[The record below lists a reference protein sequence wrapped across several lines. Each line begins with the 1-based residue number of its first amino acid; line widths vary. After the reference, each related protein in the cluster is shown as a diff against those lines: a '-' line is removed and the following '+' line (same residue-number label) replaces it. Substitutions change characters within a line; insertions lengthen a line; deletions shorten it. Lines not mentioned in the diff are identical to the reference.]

1 MRYNPQSS
9 FTSWQ
14 QSQDFVGVLGEVD
27 RALEN
32 AFEGYLAANQRF
44 AQTTHN
50 IEAVQAGRDAA
61 VRGRTETV
69 PAYRRLQPQGQQA
82 FRSGHVDPL
91 IFDAQGAAFGA
102 NTVGPLTSAA
112 FRDEAARR
120 WRPGTI

>member
-1 MRYNPQSS
+1 M
-9 FTSWQ
+9 
-14 QSQDFVGVLGEVD
+14 GVLGEVD

-32 AFEGYLAANQRF
+32 ASGGYLAANQRF

-61 VRGRTETV
+61 VRGRTEDTV
-69 PAYRRLQPQGQQA
+69 PAYRGLEPQGQQT
-82 FRSGHVDPL
+82 FRSGYVDSL
-91 IFDAQGAAFGA
+91 ISDAQCAAFGA
-102 NTVGPLTSAA
+102 NRVGPLTSAA